1 MWTGLAECSFALPVD
16 LFASLPAFGWL
27 SELQGT
33 LPVVFALFEVAEVVV
48 GLLAEVVDEVDGDC
62 VAFEVV
68 DFVVDGA
75 DCVAR
80 VVDLFTSVV
89 ALVVDWA

>member
-1 MWTGLAECSFALPVD
+1 MPVD
-16 LFASLPAFGWL
+16 LSASLPAFGWL
-27 SELQGT
+27 SVLQGT
-33 LPVVFALFEVAEVVV
+33 LPVVFALFEVAEVVDGFV
-48 GLLAEVVDEVDGDC
+48 DDVLAEVDGDC

-68 DFVVDGA
+68 DFVADGA

-80 VVDLFTSVV
+80 VDDLFTSVV

>member
-1 MWTGLAECSFALPVD
+1 MCTGLAECSFALPVD

-33 LPVVFALFEVAEVVV
+33 LPVVLALFDVAEVV
-48 GLLAEVVDEVDGDC
+48 EVVEVVDGDC

-75 DCVAR
+75 DWVAR
-80 VVDLFTSVV
+80 VDDLFTSVV
-89 ALVVDWA
+89 ALLVDWA